1 MRSFQHEFHVNA
13 PIEIVSEFHK
23 STRVIKHL
31 TPPPLFVKFNQIELL
46 GEGSRSDF
54 TLWLGPIPI
63 HWVAVHSEVIP
74 LEGFTDTQ
82 VEGPFKTWVH
92 KHIFESLAGGKT
104 RIIDRVE
111 GQPSDHIFWGIISR
125 FMWLTLP
132 ILFSYRA
139 RQTRRTV
146 EKS

>member
-1 MRSFQHEFHVNA
+1 MRTFLHQFQVNA
-13 PIEIVSEFHK
+13 PIERVSEFHNN
-23 STRVIKHL
+23 TRVIKQL
-31 TPPPLFVKFNQIELL
+31 TPPPLFVKFNQIEPLS
-46 GEGSRSDF
+46 EGSRSDF

-63 HWVAVHSEVIP
+63 QWVAVHSEMVP
-74 LEGFTDTQ
+74 LVGFTGSQ

-92 KHIFESLAGGKT
+92 KHIFESLAGGKN
-104 RIIDRVE
+104 RIIDRVD
-111 GQPSDHIFWGIISR
+111 GKPSDHIFWRIISR

-139 RQTRRTV
+139 WQNRKTV